1 MSIVKFIRPCAL
13 TFISRQEVAPDTYTF
28 SFKPN
33 APLAWQAGQHG
44 LIELKSAKGKI
55 IRRMFSLSSSPSEEI
70 VSITT
75 RYIGHAASDFKK
87 SLWALKPGDKAKLRG
102 PVGPM
107 YVNNPKQHNVFIASG
122 IGITPFRSV
131 LVEATAN
138 KQDLHGTLIY
148 ENSNNTA
155 IFKDEIEKLSTNLK
169 HLEVKLIT
177 EPEKLTEETIR
188 LSVSDLGSSMFY
200 LAGSPP
206 TIKRYKKFLSQ
217 LGVKRSQIK
226 NDPFRGY
233 KYES

>member
-1 MSIVKFIRPCAL
+1 MSIVKFIRSTTL
-13 TFISRQEVAPDTYTF
+13 TFISSQEVAPNTYTF

-33 APLAWQAGQHG
+33 APLVWHAGQHG
-44 LIELKSAKGKI
+44 MIELKSAQGKI
-55 IRRMFSLSSSPSEEI
+55 MRRMFSLSSAPSEEI

-75 RYIGHAASDFKK
+75 RYIGDAASDFKK
-87 SLWALKPGDKAKLRG
+87 SLWALKSGDKANLRG

-107 YVNNPKQHNVFIASG
+107 YVRNPKQHNVFIASG

-148 ENSNNTA
+148 ENHNHTF
-155 IFKDEIEKLSTNLK
+155 IFKDEIEKESNKLN
-169 HLEVKLIT
+169 HFEVNLIT
-177 EPEKLTEETIR
+177 EPERLTEETIR

-200 LAGSPP
+200 LAGSPS
-206 TIKRYKKFLSQ
+206 TNKRYKKILIE
-217 LGVKRSQIK
+217 LGINRSQIK